1 MARVRA
7 SEWPWAAH
15 SVRQTSAPWPA
26 SLWAACSAR
35 VSQHG
40 CRRQGWTG
48 RLAVT
53 LSDHWEPT
61 HPRPTCV
68 VARFA
73 RLLAPHVSATLGDQP
88 PWGPTSHLNWNRD
101 ALDDSGC
108 AGSGCPGANPG
119 TDCWCLLAAAD
130 RGSGPLTQSRR
141 GAQSHL
147 PVELVSVQRLRSTPP
162 CRRRRRIR
170 GRGCCAG
177 R

>member
-1 MARVRA
+1 MKRHVLRA
-7 SEWPWAAH
+7 APFWAAEVGALGVPDSRARATQLADDGRAGQAGGQSPRVIADTPNRH
-15 SVRQTSAPWPA
+15 AWWPDSLGCWPHPSRRRWVIAAVGPDVAPQ
-26 SLWAACSAR
+26 L
-35 VSQHG
+35 
-40 CRRQGWTG
+40 
-48 RLAVT
+48 
-53 LSDHWEPT
+53 EP
-61 HPRPTCV
+61 
-68 VARFA
+68 
-73 RLLAPHVSATLGDQP
+73 
-88 PWGPTSHLNWNRD
+88 RD

-108 AGSGCPGANPG
+108 ACSGCPGANPG
-119 TDCWCLLAAAD
+119 TDCWRLLAAAD